1 MLPAFFYLR
10 GLKHI
15 AGAYAAI
22 AAFIRPQADGD
33 EHNRPVGTADT
44 PDHLEVAAVP
54 HQLHG
59 PVWLP
64 AAAKRLTFQQTRLGR
79 KSVAR
84 RSLPDRCGRRH
95 PVEAVDR
102 YY

>member
-1 MLPAFFYLR
+1 
-10 GLKHI
+10 
-15 AGAYAAI
+15 
-22 AAFIRPQADGD
+22 
-33 EHNRPVGTADT
+33 
-44 PDHLEVAAVP
+44 VP